1 MSGTLNKVML
11 IGHTGDEVKM
21 TYFEG
26 GGCIGRFP
34 LATNETYTNRTTGER
49 VSNTEWH
56 NIVVRNKGA
65 EICEK
70 YLKKGDKV
78 YIEGRIKTRKWQD
91 DQGNDRYSTE
101 IQCIDF
107 TFLTPKNE
115 SNMMGGGS
123 NPSQGHAQPS
133 QPARQSVPQTANPV
147 QEPIGEDDDD
157 LPF

>member
-1 MSGTLNKVML
+1 MAGTINKVIL
-11 IGHTGDEVKM
+11 IGHTGDDVKN

-26 GGCIGRFP
+26 GGIIGRFP
-34 LATNETYTNRTTGER
+34 LATNEDYVNKITSER

-56 NIVVRNKGA
+56 NIVVRNKAA

-78 YIEGRIKTRKWQD
+78 YIEGRLKTRKWQD
-91 DQGNDRYSTE
+91 QNGNDRYSTE

-107 TFLTPKNE
+107 TFLTPKGE
-115 SNMMGGGS
+115 GASSNSGHT
-123 NPSQGHAQPS
+123 NSQPQATPASSPKNTSMPS
-133 QPARQSVPQTANPV
+133 QPAASSSTT
-147 QEPIGEDDDD
+147 EEDD